1 MFTKITETKTKI
13 NTTKALPMHC
23 ALPAPYTLATVEG
36 AHWKE
41 ACGLCSLLYHLS
53 HARSLN
59 SQVSGSHP
67 RKFIP

>member
-1 MFTKITETKTKI
+1 MFTKITKTKTKI
-13 NTTKALPMHC
+13 ATTKALAMRC
-23 ALPAPYTLATVEG
+23 ALPVPYTLATVEG
-36 AHWKE
+36 TPWKE
-41 ACGLCSLLYHLS
+41 THGLRALLYHLS